1 MPSFDVVSR
10 VDMQEMDNAVNQVK
24 KEIITRYDFRGSKT
38 RLELDRKE
46 GKIEVH
52 TEDDMKL
59 RAIKD
64 MLISKV
70 VKRSIEASALVFGN
84 AEKAGG
90 DMLRQTVT
98 VTNGIEI
105 ETARKVVKLIKDTK
119 LKVQS
124 AIQGDEVRITGKSRD
139 DLQAAIQTLK
149 EADLGLP
156 LQYVNFRE

>member
-10 VDMQEMDNAVNQVK
+10 VDMQEMDNAINQVK

-38 RLELDRKE
+38 QLDLDRKE

-70 VKRSIEASALVFGN
+70 VKRSIEAQALVFGDP
-84 AEKAGG
+84 EKAGG

-98 VTNGIEI
+98 ITNGIDI

-119 LKVQS
+119 MKVQA
-124 AIQGDEVRITGKSRD
+124 AIQGEEVRVTGKSRD
-139 DLQAAIQTLK
+139 DLQEAIQTLK
-149 EADLGLP
+149 DADLGMP

>member
-24 KEIITRYDFRGSKT
+24 KEIVTRYDFRGSRT

-59 RAIKD
+59 RAVKD

-70 VKRSIEASALVFGN
+70 VKRSIEANALVFGDP
-84 AEKAGG
+84 EKAGG

-98 VTNGIEI
+98 ITNGIEI

-139 DLQAAIQTLK
+139 DLQTAIQTLK